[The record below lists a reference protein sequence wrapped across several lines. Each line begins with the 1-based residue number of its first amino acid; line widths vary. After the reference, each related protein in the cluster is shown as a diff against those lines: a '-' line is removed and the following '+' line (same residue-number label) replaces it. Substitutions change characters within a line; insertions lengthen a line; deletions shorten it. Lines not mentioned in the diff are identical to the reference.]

1 MCLDEALHTAERL
14 DNSYASNGQMVG
26 PLHGIPVTFKDQF
39 HVRGT
44 ETTKGYVH
52 WIGTFEGEKDTGKDK
67 VTDSLLVQQLGKLG
81 AVALGLVR
89 THLIS

>member
-1 MCLDEALHTAERL
+1 MCLDEALHTAEHL
-14 DNSYASNGQMVG
+14 DNYYASNVQMVG

-44 ETTKGYVH
+44 ETTKGYAH

-67 VTDSLLVQQLGKLG
+67 VTDSLLVQQLDKLG
-81 AVALGLVR
+81 AVPLGLVR
-89 THLIS
+89 IHLIP